1 MVRSEVSMDMDV
13 WADCHGCAYMQS
25 WHMVPMDRVRE
36 IHGHTGKG
44 KSIGKE
50 SLLGL
55 IHGIQRGVETLREA
69 ITYMWGRDC

>member
-25 WHMVPMDRVRE
+25 WHMVPMDRVQE

-50 SLLGL
+50 
-55 IHGIQRGVETLREA
+55 
-69 ITYMWGRDC
+69 